1 VHLTKREIET
11 AQWVAA
17 GQPAKEI
24 AFTMGI
30 SLHTVHKHFKN
41 LHSKLGVRNQAELIM
56 RMIRMGHVSL
66 APREKVMQLIHRPLF
81 DALKSGEIVVTEA
94 GRITAQQGL
103 FWGNLSVE
111 DALAS
116 GYVEL
121 NDKRQA
127 EEDAHCDE
135 FKKLIGQ

>member
-1 VHLTKREIET
+1 MHLTKREIET
-11 AQWVAA
+11 ARWVAA
-17 GQPAKEI
+17 GQCGKEI

-30 SLHTVHKHFKN
+30 STHTVKQYSKS
-41 LHSKLGVRNQAELIM
+41 LHRKLAVRNQAELIM
-56 RMIRMGHVSL
+56 RMIALGHIAVPKDSFMKLVNERLL
-66 APREKVMQLIHRPLF
+66 A
-81 DALKSGEIVVTEA
+81 ALKKQEVTVTDS
-94 GRITAQQGL
+94 GRITAQEGL
-103 FWGNLSVE
+103 FWGNYSVE
-111 DALAS
+111 EALGS